1 MAMMMMMMMITIIII
16 IMKFTL
22 EQQAMKDQRRGT
34 GIYSSFN
41 PGARW

>member
-1 MAMMMMMMMITIIII
+1 MAMMMMMMMMITIIII

-22 EQQAMKDQRRGT
+22 EQAMKDQRRGT